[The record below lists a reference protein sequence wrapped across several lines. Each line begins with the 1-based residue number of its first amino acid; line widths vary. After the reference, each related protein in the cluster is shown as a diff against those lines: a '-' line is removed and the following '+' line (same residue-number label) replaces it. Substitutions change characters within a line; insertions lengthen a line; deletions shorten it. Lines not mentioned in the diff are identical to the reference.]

1 MHFFCDESHYII
13 SKMFT
18 TFLTVLPRTREN
30 QRMEASQEEDVD
42 SEEATVC
49 HAKTLYK

>member
-1 MHFFCDESHYII
+1 
-13 SKMFT
+13 MFT